1 MPLRDGGPK
10 GYRARMARPLR
21 TFVALE
27 LPAFLADELHERAE
41 DLAGRDPALAVP
53 APEHLHLTLAFLG
66 DTWIEDVH
74 RIAKALR
81 RAAAGTPAIPVSCP
95 GLGAFPDAARARV
108 VYAPVLDLSD
118 ADVLAG
124 LHERIGVE
132 LEEQGFPRE
141 RRRWQPHVT
150 LARLRGRPAP
160 ATVEAVQAAASE
172 PHDQA
177 PEAILSLLAL
187 ISSDPASREYRYKNL
202 TTIHLGD
209 EGKDT

>member
-1 MPLRDGGPK
+1 MSLRSGAAH
-10 GYRARMARPLR
+10 GYRAAMARPLR

-27 LPAFLADELHERAE
+27 LPSSLAYELHDRAE
-41 DLAGRDPALAVP
+41 ELAEHDPALAVP

-74 RIAKALR
+74 RIAKALQ
-81 RAAAGTPAIPVSCP
+81 RAAAGTPAIPVACP

-108 VYAPVLDLSD
+108 VHAPVVDLSE

-132 LEEQGFPRE
+132 LEELGFPRE

-150 LARLRGRPAP
+150 LARLRGRPAE
-160 ATVEAVQAAASE
+160 ATVEAVRAAASE
-172 PHDQA
+172 PTDQG

-187 ISSDPASREYRYKNL
+187 ISSDPAAREYRYKNL

-209 EGKDT
+209 EGKDG

>member
-1 MPLRDGGPK
+1 
-10 GYRARMARPLR
+10 MARPLR

-27 LPAFLADELHERAE
+27 LPRSLADELADRAAA
-41 DLAGRDPALAVP
+41 LAEHDPALAVP
-53 APEHLHLTLAFLG
+53 AAEHMHLTLAFLG

-74 RIAKALR
+74 RIAKALE
-81 RAAAGTPAIPVSCP
+81 RAAADTPPIPVSCP

-108 VYAPVLDLSD
+108 VHAPVLDLSG
-118 ADVLAG
+118 ADILAG
-124 LHERIGVE
+124 LHERIGLE
-132 LEEQGFPRE
+132 LEELGFPRE

-150 LARLRGRPAP
+150 LGRLRGRPAA
-160 ATVEAVQAAASE
+160 ATVEAVRAAPST
-172 PHDQA
+172 PHDQG

-209 EGKDT
+209 EGEDT